1 MTANL
6 STRRPDDYG
15 PVEPWRRMKL
25 TPAIVE
31 REMTQLFEGG
41 LLIAKFRPDGEALS
55 ECCQSM
61 LYLIK
66 ERAQKAA
73 IIKVAEALPQHRPA
87 VVQQLF
93 AEGM

>member
-15 PVEPWRRMKL
+15 PVEPWRHVKITDADVKDR
-25 TPAIVE
+25 
-31 REMTQLFEGG
+31 
-41 LLIAKFRPDGEALS
+41 IAKLVTAGVLAADFTPDPIDNAVYGSLK
-55 ECCQSM
+55 
-61 LYLIK
+61 LILDEPK
-66 ERAQKAA
+66 VRRSIRA
-73 IIKVAEALPQHRPA
+73 VAEALPQHRPA